1 MSPRLRLSEVA
12 PSFRV
17 QLGSVLRRTELWLGL
32 CAAAVLA
39 LLSTCSPQR
48 SALDEIRATGV
59 LRVATINSPTTYY
72 QGPAGE
78 PTGFEYDLVQGL
90 AEELGVRVELEVATN
105 PQQAL
110 ALVRSGRAHLAA
122 ASIGITPSRRELV
135 RFSSPLMEVVPA
147 LVYRRGQPHPKHLN
161 DLKGEL
167 RLVQGSVHAERLKAL
182 APRFPKLRWEETSE
196 EEVEDLLFNVAEGRL
211 DYTIA
216 NSDLIAINQRYY
228 PSLRIAFKMGET
240 TDIAWAFSKFRDDSL
255 PNAVEE
261 YLRGLDKAEFAR
273 LKDRYFGHIEQV
285 DTHGAMTLATHVE
298 TRLPKYRP
306 HFETAA
312 LEHGL
317 DWRLLAAIGY
327 QESHWDPSA
336 ISPTGVRGIMQLTN
350 ATAAFLNVGNREDPA
365 QSIRGGSRYF
375 ARLREQLPESI
386 KEPDRTWMALAAYNI
401 GLGHLYDARRLTEQ
415 LGGNPNRWIDVR
427 KRLPLLTQSKWHT
440 RTRHGYARGRQAVI
454 YVGNVRTYYDMLI
467 WVTGGT
473 PLPEEGEESGDA
485 PATEQPKTKDP
496 LDINLPVL

>member
-1 MSPRLRLSEVA
+1 MSEVA
-12 PSFRV
+12 PSFRIRI
-17 QLGSVLRRTELWLGL
+17 GSVLRRTDLWLGL
-32 CAAAVLA
+32 CAAVVLG

-48 SALDEIRATGV
+48 SALDEIRATGI

-72 QGPAGE
+72 QGQTGE

-90 AEELGVRVELEVATN
+90 AEELGVRVELEVAAN
-105 PQQAL
+105 PPQAL

-122 ASIGITPSRRELV
+122 ASIGISPSRRELV
-135 RFSSPLMEVVPA
+135 RFSPPLMQVVPA
-147 LVYRRGQPHPKHLN
+147 LVYRRGQPRPRHLN
-161 DLKGEL
+161 DLKGVL
-167 RLVQGSVHAERLKAL
+167 RLVEGSVHTERLKAL
-182 APRFPKLRWEETSE
+182 APRYPNLRWEETSD
-196 EEVEDLLFNVAEGRL
+196 EEVEDLLFAVAEGRL

-228 PSLRIAFKMGET
+228 PSLRVAFKMGEA

-255 PNAVEE
+255 PNAVEA
-261 YLRGLDKAEFAR
+261 YLKGLDTTEFAR

-306 HFETAA
+306 HFEAA
-312 LEHGL
+312 AQQLGL

-350 ATAAFLNVGNREDPA
+350 ATAAFLNVANREDPA
-365 QSIRGGSRYF
+365 QSISGGSRYF
-375 ARLREQLPESI
+375 AQLLKQLPEPI

-401 GLGHLYDARRLTEQ
+401 GLGHLYDARRLTEE

-454 YVGNVRTYYDMLI
+454 YVGNVRTYYDMLT
-467 WVTGGT
+467 WVTGGA
-473 PLPEEGEESGDA
+473 PLPEDGEEGAESTTPA
-485 PATEQPKTKDP
+485 PPEKKDP